1 VNNVW
6 VRTLRRVKRMV
17 NQHSFETWL
26 KSMRYNGYKKG
37 VLRLTV
43 SNESHKNWVND
54 NYLSL
59 IRIAARDVCKR
70 DVDVQIDLN
79 GSPDLGQ
86 KKSQARRFAFQAP
99 LGQVKTRGVS
109 LPPTNGSFTF
119 ESFVS
124 GECNEFAQAACR
136 KVAQS
141 PAAAYNPLFIY
152 GQPGVGKTHLLCAI
166 AHYVRSN
173 HQQLSVLYQTGEDF
187 TNNLVESLATKQMA
201 GFRAKYRSLDV
212 LLIDD
217 VQFIQAKNKTQ
228 EVLFHTF
235 NALYDLGRQIVISS
249 DRHPGRL
256 HFVQDKLVSRFGSG
270 LVVDLSPPDIALKVE
285 ILRKKAEKAEFRL
298 PTEIAHYIA
307 SRSPSSVRQ
316 LEGLLTRVKAYTE
329 LKFLPVT
336 LESAQAALRGYGNGD
351 DGSLNGLSVEVIQ
364 SKVASY
370 CGLRLE
376 ELVSRDRAR
385 NIVRARQVA
394 MYLCRELLKESYP
407 KIGKKFSG
415 MCHAAA
421 IHSYKLI
428 ASRLKTDPV
437 LRHVVDTLKKEL
449 NGAKSDGNGDR
460 QSLIG
465 LEAEL

>member
-26 KSMRYNGYKKG
+26 KSMRYIGYKKG

-70 DVDVQIDLN
+70 DVDVQIELNGAPDLN
-79 GSPDLGQ
+79 
-86 KKSQARRFAFQAP
+86 KKSSPARRFTLQVP
-99 LGQVKTRGVS
+99 LVQVRTRGVS

-119 ESFVS
+119 ESYVS
-124 GECNEFAQAACR
+124 GECNEFARAACS

-141 PAAAYNPLFIY
+141 PAAAYNPLFIC
-152 GQPGVGKTHLLCAI
+152 GQSGVGKTHLLCAI

-173 HQQLSVLYQTGEDF
+173 HAQLSVLYQTGEEF
-187 TNNLVESLATKQMA
+187 TNSLVESIATKQMA

-249 DRHPGRL
+249 DRHPEEL
-256 HFVQDKLVSRFGSG
+256 HFIQEKLVSRLGSG
-270 LVVDLSPPDIALKVE
+270 LVVDLASPDMALKVE
-285 ILRKKAEKAEFRL
+285 ILRKKAEKAKFRL
-298 PTEIAHYIA
+298 PTEIAYYIA
-307 SRSPSSVRQ
+307 SKSPPSVRQ

-336 LESAQAALRGYGNGD
+336 LESAKAALNGYGNGEE
-351 DGSLNGLSVEVIQ
+351 SSSNGLSVEAIQ
-364 SKVASY
+364 RKVASY

-376 ELVSRDRAR
+376 NLVSRDRAR
-385 NIVRARQVA
+385 NVVRARQIA
-394 MYLCRELLKESYP
+394 MYLCRELLNESYP
-407 KIGKKFSG
+407 KIGKMFSG

-421 IHSYKLI
+421 IHSHKLVV
-428 ASRLKTDPV
+428 SRLKTDPV
-437 LRHVVDTLKKEL
+437 LGRVVDTLKKEL
-449 NGAKSDGNGDR
+449 NGGNSDGNDNG
-460 QSLIG
+460 QSLIRWD
-465 LEAEL
+465 AKP